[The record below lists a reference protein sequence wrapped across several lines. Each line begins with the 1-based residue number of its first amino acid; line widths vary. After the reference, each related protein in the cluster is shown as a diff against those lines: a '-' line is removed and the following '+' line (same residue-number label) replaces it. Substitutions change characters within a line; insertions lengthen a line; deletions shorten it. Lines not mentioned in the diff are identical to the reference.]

1 MSGNEAASHLSF
13 LIDVFL
19 PLVSFYSPSL
29 SLFCI
34 CRLLASPLFL
44 MRPTPSFST
53 FNSFPRPFLIRIFP
67 FSLPTIPT
75 YLTLIFVSI
84 FIPPPPPPSVLRPHF
99 PSEFLP
105 SLILHRKW
113 RRAFLP
119 GILLVRN
126 IVREISVQ
134 WASLA
139 CMKTFS
145 VTANFR

>member
-19 PLVSFYSPSL
+19 PLVSFYSSL

-44 MRPTPSFST
+44 IRPTPSFST

-75 YLTLIFVSI
+75 YLTNFCQYFYPS
-84 FIPPPPPPSVLRPHF
+84 PPPPPILRPRF